1 MGAHEQQALEA
12 FEAHGNIRMQ
22 GLTHAF
28 LAEIARLTGHLEE
41 AEEHARGG
49 VDLLEGESGSKIVA
63 LSILAR
69 VLLHTSRAQEAL
81 AYATRAHAQLE
92 ELEIAFEGE
101 SLTRLVYAEALFGCG
116 RVDEAKAAIVAA
128 HVNLLERAGR
138 ITSPEAHWTFLERV
152 PENVAII
159 RLARE
164 WAGAR

>member
-1 MGAHEQQALEA
+1 M
-12 FEAHGNIRMQ
+12 
-22 GLTHAF
+22 
-28 LAEIARLTGHLEE
+28 
-41 AEEHARGG
+41 
-49 VDLLEGESGSKIVA
+49 A